1 MEIDTTFFFSIGEN
15 DLEEIGGAWPNLEV
29 LYLNMTNGYMCTQ
42 LRVSL
47 PGIVRFVEKYPG
59 LRRLYIGATISSV
72 ADGYDLETAS
82 LYALEPRDSDSRLES
97 FMMRYPRDEGHIWST
112 YSSRL
117 DILFTKLFP
126 RLQPDTD
133 VLHPDEY

>member
-1 MEIDTTFFFSIGEN
+1 VEIDTTFFFSIGEN